1 MNTRDELKINIYL
14 YSQIKTTN
22 KNMQPFVKQ
31 TINKKSVFKTWSV
44 ALLAATLGFGS
55 YTTAAAKTD
64 NSTTAKVIENYF
76 GEHLAGKDAKL
87 NCNDKGKTADVASS
101 RTSCPR

>member
-31 TINKKSVFKTWSV
+31 TINKKSVFKLS
-44 ALLAATLGFGS
+44 L
-55 YTTAAAKTD
+55 
-64 NSTTAKVIENYF
+64 I
-76 GEHLAGKDAKL
+76 HI
-87 NCNDKGKTADVASS
+87 
-101 RTSCPR
+101 